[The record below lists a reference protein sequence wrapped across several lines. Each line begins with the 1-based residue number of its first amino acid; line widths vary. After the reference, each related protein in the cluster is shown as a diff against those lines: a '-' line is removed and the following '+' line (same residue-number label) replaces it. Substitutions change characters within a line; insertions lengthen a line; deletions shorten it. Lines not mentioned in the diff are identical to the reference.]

1 MLVLWVLDLRKSYCG
16 FYKLRAINIGFLLKR
31 ESSMSNDAR
40 GGSLTAFEVV
50 RLILNL
56 IVVCVVVLI
65 LVLAVQKNSD
75 VFVLEE
81 QNKKYISEAF
91 NALVLLT
98 IPYLLGIFGA
108 VARLLLSGVR
118 IIGNLPL
125 IGGSALMASFSW
137 IGIKSGVLIAIVA
150 PHIAHYG
157 VESKE
162 VISGSSNFYT
172 MALVAVIVGM
182 FSTNLY
188 LLVSAKVDKI
198 SNATTGG

>member
-1 MLVLWVLDLRKSYCG
+1 
-16 FYKLRAINIGFLLKR
+16 
-31 ESSMSNDAR
+31 MSNDAR
-40 GGSLTAFEVV
+40 GGPVTAFEVV
-50 RLILNL
+50 RLLFSL
-56 IVVCVVVLI
+56 AVVCVVVTIFIMAAL
-65 LVLAVQKNSD
+65 KNSD

-81 QNKKYISEAF
+81 QNRKYISEAF
-91 NALVLLT
+91 NAFILLT

-137 IGIKSGVLIAIVA
+137 IGLKSGVLMSIVA

-157 VESKE
+157 VDSKE

-188 LLVSAKVDKI
+188 LLVIAKVDRV
-198 SNATTGG
+198 SNATTGGQG